1 MNRVLDNLCR
11 TSQVL
16 FTVGPGGVGKTTL
29 AAVLGLQ
36 AALSGRRTLVM
47 TVDPALRLADAL
59 GLGKVR
65 PGRRVTISGRRL
77 ERHGLQLR
85 AGLEMVMLDTGRSLA
100 AAVSR
105 QVASRK
111 LQRRIVEHP
120 FFQRMCEDLAGAREY
135 AAMEELY
142 HRLQRGQHD
151 LVVVDTPP
159 ANHALDFF
167 DAPEKVLQ
175 VLDRRAWRWL
185 MRPALLAG
193 SVGRRTL
200 DFSSGY
206 IVRTLS
212 RFTGMKFLA
221 ELASFVNLFAGAL
234 EGLRQRAEHLRQIMR
249 SDRSA
254 FVLVAVPEH
263 HPAEQALRLG
273 RRLAAREMTPRLLV
287 VNRCQPP
294 AGALPGSPGWQEGLV
309 RRLVAEEGA
318 GEAAAR
324 RAVVALERGHRLQR
338 RLALRDRRR
347 LAALERQAEGRFP
360 LATVALLEQDVH
372 DIAGLEQIRRQLFAP
387 AEARSAPA
395 GREES

>member
-1 MNRVLDNLCR
+1 MSRSLHNLYRNNRI
-11 TSQVL
+11 L

-36 AALSGRRTLVM
+36 AALSGRRTLVI
-47 TVDPALRLADAL
+47 TIDPALRLADAL

-65 PGRRVTISGRRL
+65 PGRRVGISGWRL
-77 ERHGLQLR
+77 DRQDLRLQ
-85 AGLEMVMLDTGRSLA
+85 AGLDMIMLDTGRSLA

-111 LQRRIVEHP
+111 LQKRIVEHP
-120 FFQRMCEDLAGAREY
+120 FFRRMCEDLAGAREY

-142 HRLQRGQHD
+142 HHLQRD
-151 LVVVDTPP
+151 EYELLVVDTPP

-185 MRPALLAG
+185 LRPALLAG
-193 SVGRRTL
+193 RAGHWAL

-212 RFTGMKFLA
+212 RFTGMKFLT

-234 EGLRQRAEHLRQIMR
+234 EGLQQRAEQLRHIMR
-249 SDRSA
+249 SEQSA
-254 FVLVAVPEH
+254 YLLVTVPER

-273 RRLAAREMTPRLLV
+273 RHLAARDMAPGVLL

-294 AGALPGSPGWQEGLV
+294 AAGRPGEADWREDMV
-309 RRLVAEEGA
+309 RHLLATATA
-318 GEAAAR
+318 GEADAR
-324 RAVVALERGHRLQR
+324 RTVATLESSWQLQRQLHERDTR
-338 RLALRDRRR
+338 RLAD
-347 LAALERQAEGRFP
+347 LERQVAGRFP
-360 LATVALLEQDVH
+360 LVPVSLLDEDVH
-372 DIAGLEQIRRQLFAP
+372 DIAGLAQIRSQLFGP
-387 AEARSAPA
+387 PPEHPVSA
-395 GREES
+395 GREDS